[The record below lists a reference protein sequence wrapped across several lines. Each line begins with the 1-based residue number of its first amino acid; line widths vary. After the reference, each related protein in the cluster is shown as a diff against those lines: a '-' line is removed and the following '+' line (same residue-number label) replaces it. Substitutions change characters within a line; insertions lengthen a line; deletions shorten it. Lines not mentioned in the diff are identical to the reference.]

1 MEWLTRKRVSL
12 LGACSG
18 AVAGLVAITPA
29 SGFVGV
35 GGALAIGL
43 AAGICCYWGAT
54 KLKRMLDADDSLD
67 VFGIH
72 GIGGLVGA
80 ILTGVFALPELS
92 GVEVSLGAQLIGA
105 VATLAYS
112 CIVSLIILVLIDK
125 TMGLRVDEDEE
136 QEGLDLSQH
145 GEQVP

>member
-1 MEWLTRKRVSL
+1 
-12 LGACSG
+12 
-18 AVAGLVAITPA
+18 
-29 SGFVGV
+29 
-35 GGALAIGL
+35 AIGL

-54 KLKRMLDADDSLD
+54 TLKRMLDADDSLD

-92 GVEVSLGAQLIGA
+92 GVEVSLGAQVIGA

-125 TMGLRVDEDEE
+125 TMGLRVDEDQE